1 MILLEALFLILC
13 IYGAYRLLKFIKEK
27 VTSLIKIIL
36 TIVAVIIVGF
46 IALYIITT
54 DLFQILFV
62 CCLILTVLYF
72 IYIKALFKSRVK
84 KYTLQY
90 VNNIDNGIDKE
101 NDITEDCFF
110 TQDKVKKFLSQK
122 KTVDGENSHVY
133 LQKILR
139 ETALSGLAN
148 KFRSK
153 LISKDNVVTD
163 RIFFYYEFFFY
174 KKYLDE
180 QNIDFINYLDS
191 LGIINSK
198 FVYIDDVAFFS
209 NDIFGQ
215 ITDDFIPFLKENPML
230 SDVPFSVN
238 YLFNSMYYQG
248 FLNNYIDSLDLELLR
263 ENKKLYEDDFI
274 SLYGAVVNEELEI
287 AINNN
292 TINEMPKTNDN
303 TETTYS
309 LSHENQ
315 DGIIEE
321 EYGMDFEEN
330 RVSFDIDTNELDAM
344 DGIPA

>member
-215 ITDDFIPFLKENPML
+215 ITDDFIPFL
-230 SDVPFSVN
+230 
-238 YLFNSMYYQG
+238 
-248 FLNNYIDSLDLELLR
+248 
-263 ENKKLYEDDFI
+263 
-274 SLYGAVVNEELEI
+274 
-287 AINNN
+287 
-292 TINEMPKTNDN
+292 
-303 TETTYS
+303 
-309 LSHENQ
+309 
-315 DGIIEE
+315 
-321 EYGMDFEEN
+321 
-330 RVSFDIDTNELDAM
+330 
-344 DGIPA
+344 